1 MKLVYGSDICQMNI
15 IIYQFTKATHCFLL
29 YGQCLNK
36 NLKVLGVLSWSLG
49 KGEKI
54 VMSRIEDDI
63 CDKIQ
68 ERAALGLK
76 KYGTTLERTDLNR
89 LDWLTHLQE
98 ELMDAVGYLEVLIQK
113 EQTTNT
119 QK

>member
-1 MKLVYGSDICQMNI
+1 
-15 IIYQFTKATHCFLL
+15 
-29 YGQCLNK
+29 
-36 NLKVLGVLSWSLG
+36 
-49 KGEKI
+49 
-54 VMSRIEDDI
+54 MSRIEDDI

-68 ERAALGLK
+68 ERAAFGLK
-76 KYGTTLERTDLNR
+76 KYGVSLERTDLNR

-119 QK
+119 EK